1 VTRSSGVAT
10 NYGYD
15 GAGRLS
21 AVSHT
26 GPTGTLQS
34 YVYALDANGN
44 RTGVTTQA
52 GSEGY
57 TYDALNRL
65 TSVSYANGD
74 TVSYGYDAA
83 GKRLTETVNG
93 FTTAYLYDA
102 AGQVVSNGVLSYT
115 YDANGNLT
123 GAGSDAYAWD
133 WANRLV
139 GASVGSSTIAYSYDA
154 LGVRTGAVVD
164 GVASSLL
171 WDRVTGQLVD
181 DGGQGYVHAPGVL
194 AQLGVS
200 GRGDLLTDGTG
211 SVRGVTDASGA
222 LVGSAD
228 FGVFGQKRGQSGV
241 ASSIGSGGVFWT
253 AALRDQSQAPA
264 GLVSAAL
271 LGALPTPSGGNNSS
285 SVSTALAHL
294 ERLQQIN
301 PAPNRFVGSA
311 EDTDG
316 SSASWGGGFGGGGA
330 PVGSP
335 ALAQT
340 SDPEPANQAPGPYT
354 YANHRPMQGNGGTS
368 ALPGGD
374 PGLFAAWLLGLE
386 ANEDPTGLVGL
397 GQAIARVFLYVA
409 CVLDGECLASLTE
422 LQALGEELGSSALES
437 LRWTG
442 KLLSRAA
449 DLWPLLPNIP
459 RPLAELMSLGLG
471 FVPVVGDLYDLLS
484 GITGY
489 DVITGEHLPDWARAV
504 AIGAAFMPLVS
515 SSNLRISAKV
525 IQWSDDVRTL
535 FRTGIWGGTIRRI
548 GRALP
553 EGFII
558 GVRGRPVM
566 AALWEAIYRH
576 TGWFVPKPKKEIA
589 EDLSKLKFLG
599 FDTGLRKMRDKNTGK
614 VFLSHSDIDI
624 QVIARNGAPMDP
636 NDVRQFVRDLN
647 TSIGGYPL

>member
-222 LVGSAD
+222 LVGAAD
-228 FGVFGQKRGQSGV
+228 FGVFGQKRGQSGAV
-241 ASSIGSGGVFWT
+241 SSIGSGGVFWT

-271 LGALPTPSGGNNSS
+271 FGALPTPTGSGGSN

-301 PAPNRFVGSA
+301 PTPNRFVGSA
-311 EDTDG
+311 GDTESGGG
-316 SSASWGGGFGGGGA
+316 SGGGFGGGGA

-335 ALAQT
+335 ALALLLPQT
-340 SDPEPANQAPGPYT
+340 SDPEPANRLPGPYT
-354 YANHRPMQGNGGTS
+354 YASHRPTLGNGGAS

-374 PGLFAAWLLGLE
+374 PSLFAAWLLGLE
-386 ANEDPTGLVGL
+386 ANEDPGGLAGL
-397 GQAIARVFLYVA
+397 GQAIARAFLYVA

-422 LQALGEELGSSALES
+422 LQGLADELGSATLEN
-437 LRWTG
+437 LRWTAG
-442 KLLSRAA
+442 LLSRAA
-449 DLWPLLPNIP
+449 TMWPLLPNI
-459 RPLAELMSLGLG
+459 
-471 FVPVVGDLYDLLS
+471 
-484 GITGY
+484 GY
-489 DVITGEHLPDWARAV
+489 DPITGERLPEWARAV

-515 SSNLRISAKV
+515 TSQLRLA
-525 IQWSDDVRTL
+525 DDVAGLVNHANDVDDPILRCIRTL
-535 FRTGIWGGTIRRI
+535 WRQVNNPATWPIGRYGATAHLKRAEHYLREGVLQSVNPVGKGTIDLVLTNNVGVEVKYNTAKYVTNHVNDLGKQLTRFEELGLSQIVVEFIKTKDDPITDAILAELRRQLTI
-548 GRALP
+548 RQ
-553 EGFII
+553 
-558 GVRGRPVM
+558 V
-566 AALWEAIYRH
+566 
-576 TGWFVPKPKKEIA
+576 
-589 EDLSKLKFLG
+589 DLSKIVFSIIENPGISLG
-599 FDTGLRKMRDKNTGK
+599 R
-614 VFLSHSDIDI
+614 
-624 QVIARNGAPMDP
+624 
-636 NDVRQFVRDLN
+636 
-647 TSIGGYPL
+647 